1 MDGLL
6 EVLVVDD
13 GPDLAVVVGGPE
25 RGGHVGAGLTGV
37 DPGKS
42 VLACIRR
49 QAFNINFND
58 RSHKTFDTVETFSHW
73 TLLRLMRFHK
83 YDS

>member
-25 RGGHVGAGLTGV
+25 RGGHISAGLAGIN
-37 DPGKS
+37 PGKY
-42 VLACIRR
+42 L
-49 QAFNINFND
+49 NIHEAVYSMCHYEWQLNP
-58 RSHKTFDTVETFSHW
+58 SGA
-73 TLLRLMRFHK
+73 
-83 YDS
+83 